1 MAVCFE
7 CLAQKEIDSLQK
19 ILPKTKGNNKADVYN
34 QLSWLYLKMSL
45 DTAAQYA
52 EKAFSESE
60 KTNYKAG
67 IATSYLNKGYVFE
80 AQARYE
86 EAREACDQTFD

>member
-1 MAVCFE
+1 
-7 CLAQKEIDSLQK
+7 
-19 ILPKTKGNNKADVYN
+19 
-34 QLSWLYLKMSL
+34 MSL